1 MSTSTADT
9 PSPQDGSLAAR
20 IAARA
25 KTTRED
31 VEDVFTT
38 RGLPLAYPP
47 ARPRPVRIHRLRVVG
62 NRVGVQP
69 EGPID
74 RTFTFN
80 DGLTALVASNLKGK
94 TSVLELVTWCLRGSP
109 RAMLQADV
117 RRWLTQLELDATI
130 AGQPMGFRLSLTPDA
145 LRSGIVLT
153 APDINRL
160 ASTNGTDGG
169 GDGMS
174 KLIEADNQDDFAVQ
188 VAELMLDRLDL
199 QPIVNK
205 FTTTEGVRTQ
215 THGWP
220 AYYSAIYLP
229 LGRDRPLLGDQKMA
243 GLAGRLLQV
252 FLDLP
257 ATAVLARVKATYDVL
272 QAEADKRSENTKRA
286 VAERADERRRVEEA
300 LASARTT
307 LTQLQEATPGPDL
320 TELADKSA
328 TLARQVADAQ
338 DERDEINRSYREARR
353 IRQLDEKALNDIR
366 ESEVARL
373 LFHGLNPSACPRC
386 ETPIGGDRREAE
398 RDVHRCAVC
407 TSEVTGAEEEN
418 EAVEAEARERV
429 EGSKAAEKA
438 SKEALGAAE
447 ANLVRLTA
455 ELEEVQASLRTAGA
469 AKASRDRVAAEI
481 EVARWEGALQV
492 LPKLP
497 DTSSDNG
504 DITITVLKA
513 ASKVLEEESKGAASQ
528 LFADLNAEIVDLA
541 HQFGMTALEN
551 VEINRAA
558 QLKVIKGGGAEDPF
572 KNQDPGAQLRLR
584 VAVIVALLR
593 VGARY
598 GISTHPGLVLIDSP
612 KAEEIQDS
620 DATVIFRELDR
631 LATTE
636 GLQVLITTADFRLAA
651 ETLPAECVIAA
662 KPGDPLW

>member
-1 MSTSTADT
+1 MNSSAADR
-9 PSPQDGSLAAR
+9 PSHQDGSLAAR
-20 IAARA
+20 IASRA

-47 ARPRPVRIHRLRVVG
+47 ARPRPVRIHRLRVDG

-74 RTFTFN
+74 QTFTFN

-94 TSVLELVTWCLRGSP
+94 TSVLELITWCLRGAP
-109 RAMLQADV
+109 RAKLQGDV
-117 RRWLTQLELDATI
+117 RRWLTRLELDATI
-130 AGQPMGFRLSLTPDA
+130 AGQPMGFRLSLTPEA
-145 LRSGIVLT
+145 LLSGVVFTASSVDQLT
-153 APDINRL
+153 D
-160 ASTNGTDGG
+160 TDGIAG
-169 GDGMS
+169 GSGVS
-174 KLIEADNQDDFAVQ
+174 TLIEADNQDDFAVK

-205 FTTTEGVRTQ
+205 LTTKERVRTQ

-220 AYYSAIYLP
+220 SYYSAIYLQ
-229 LGRDRPLLGDQKMA
+229 LGRDRPLLGNQNMA

-272 QAEADKRSENTKRA
+272 QAEADKQSENTKRA
-286 VAERADERRRVEEA
+286 VAERADERARVEEA
-300 LASARTT
+300 LAEARRS
-307 LTQLQEATPGPDL
+307 LTQLQKAAPGPDL

-328 TLARQVADAQ
+328 RLARQVADAQ
-338 DERDEINRSYREARR
+338 DEQDEINRGYREARR

-386 ETPIGGDRREAE
+386 ETPISGDRRQAE

-407 TSEVTGAEEEN
+407 TTEVTGAEGED
-418 EAVEAEARERV
+418 EAVEAEARDRV

-438 SKEALGAAE
+438 AKQALGTAE
-447 ANLVRLTA
+447 ANLDRLTA
-455 ELEEVQASLRTAGA
+455 ELETVQANLRTATA
-469 AKASRDRVAAEI
+469 ATASRDRIAAEI

-492 LPKLP
+492 LPNLP
-497 DTSSDNG
+497 DTPTNNG
-504 DITITVLKA
+504 DVTLTVLKS
-513 ASKVLEEESKGAASQ
+513 ASKVLEDESKGAAAQ

-541 HQFGMTALEN
+541 HQFGMTALES

-558 QLKVIKGGGAEDPF
+558 QLKVIKGGGAEKPF
-572 KNQDPGAQLRLR
+572 VDQDPGAQLRLR

-598 GISTHPGLVLIDSP
+598 GISTHPGLILIDSP
-612 KAEEIQDS
+612 KAEEIQDA
-620 DATVIFRELDR
+620 DATVIFRELNR
-631 LATTE
+631 LATAE
-636 GLQVLITTADFRLAA
+636 GLQVLITTADFHLAA

>member
-1 MSTSTADT
+1 MSASAAGT
-9 PSPQDGSLAAR
+9 PPPHDGSLAVR

-25 KTTRED
+25 KSRRED

-47 ARPRPVRIHRLRVVG
+47 ARPRSVRIHRLRVVG

-117 RRWLTQLELDATI
+117 RRWLTRLELDATI

-145 LRSGIVLT
+145 MLSGIVLT
-153 APDINRL
+153 APDTGRL
-160 ASTNGTDGG
+160 GS
-169 GDGMS
+169 GDGVDGDGVS
-174 KLIEADNQDDFAVQ
+174 KVIETDNEDDFATQ

-205 FTTTEGVRTQ
+205 FTTADRVRTQ

-220 AYYSAIYLP
+220 SYYSAIYLP
-229 LGRDRPLLGDQKMA
+229 FGRDRPLLGDQKMA

-257 ATAVLARVKATYDVL
+257 ATAVLARVKAMHDVL
-272 QAEADKRSENTKRA
+272 QSEIDRRSENTKRA
-286 VAERADERRRVEEA
+286 VAERAGERARVEGA
-300 LASARTT
+300 LAEARKT
-307 LTQLQEATPGPDL
+307 LTQLQGTAPGPDL
-320 TELADKSA
+320 TDLANQA
-328 TLARQVADAQ
+328 AGLARQVADAQ
-338 DERDEINRSYREARR
+338 DERDEINGAYRGARR
-353 IRQLDEKALNDIR
+353 ARQVDEKALNDVR

-386 ETPIGGDRREAE
+386 EAPISGDRRQAE

-407 TSEVTGAEEEN
+407 TSEVVTGAENEN
-418 EAVEAEARERV
+418 QAAEAEALERV
-429 EGSKAAEKA
+429 AGSKAAEKA
-438 SKEALGAAE
+438 SKEALGTAEAALERLAAE
-447 ANLVRLTA
+447 LKT
-455 ELEEVQASLRTAGA
+455 VQAKLRTAGS
-469 AKASRDRVAAEI
+469 AKESRDRIAAEI

-497 DTSSDNG
+497 DPSPDDQEVTL
-504 DITITVLKA
+504 TVLKA
-513 ASKVLEEESKGAASQ
+513 ASKVLDEESKDAASQ

-558 QLKVIKGGGAEDPF
+558 QLKVIKGGGAEKSFGDQSPSE
-572 KNQDPGAQLRLR
+572 QLRLR
-584 VAVIVALLR
+584 VAVIMALLR
-593 VGARY
+593 VGARH

-612 KAEEIQDS
+612 KAEELQDS
-620 DATVIFRELDR
+620 DATVIFQELHR
-631 LATTE
+631 LATFE
-636 GLQVLITTADFRLAA
+636 GLQVLITTADFHLAA
-651 ETLPAECVIAA
+651 TTLPAECVTAV
-662 KPGDPLW
+662 KQGDPLW